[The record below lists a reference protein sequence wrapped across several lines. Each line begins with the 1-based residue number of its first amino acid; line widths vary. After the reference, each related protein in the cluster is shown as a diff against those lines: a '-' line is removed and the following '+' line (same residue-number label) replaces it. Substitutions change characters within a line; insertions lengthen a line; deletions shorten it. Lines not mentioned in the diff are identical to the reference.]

1 MYLCEMTGAKKYI
14 YKYMVLQ
21 LFHSKVQTEFLRQ
34 YLQSSSCSLDKI
46 QKLGGPER
54 SEEKMCFIEISI
66 YV

>member
-1 MYLCEMTGAKKYI
+1 MYLCEMTGAKQHI

-21 LFHSKVQTEFLRQ
+21 LFHSKVQTEFLRKL
-34 YLQSSSCSLDKI
+34 LQSSSYSLHKS

-54 SEEKMCFIEISI
+54 SGEKMCFIEISI